1 MSLKKVA
8 VLKPKPRKPLPKKA
22 HKKPA
27 PKKCTRRP
35 IAR

>member
-8 VLKPKPRKPLPKKA
+8 VLKPKAPKAPKQ

-27 PKKCTRRP
+27 KKLPPRRRP